1 MRSGFFFFT
10 LDEKKMIKRLL
21 AICSLVLMTSGFVLP
36 ALADEAPDILVKNV
50 TSEVLTIIKNDKE
63 LQSGSMKKVFELVDA
78 KILPH
83 FNFTRMTAL
92 AVGQEW
98 RKATPEQKARLA
110 AEFKILLVRTYAN
123 ALTSYKNQSISYKPT
138 RMSPADSDVTV
149 KTEVNQVSGQP
160 IQLDYSL
167 QKKDGTWKVY
177 DVVVAGVSLVT
188 NYRDNFN
195 QEIRRG
201 GIDGLIASLA
211 TKNQQAGTNPVNK
224 S

>member
-1 MRSGFFFFT
+1 MMQKFF
-10 LDEKKMIKRLL
+10 
-21 AICSLVLMTSGFVLP
+21 ACVLMVLLGFIGS
-36 ALADEAPDILVKNV
+36 AAAAAEESPDVLVKNV
-50 TSEVLTIIKNDKE
+50 TSEVLTIIRSDKDI
-63 LQSGSMKKVFELVDA
+63 QSGSFKKLLELVDA

-83 FNFTRMTAL
+83 FNFTGMTAL

-98 RKATPEQKARLA
+98 KNATPEQKTRLT

-123 ALTSYKNQSISYKPT
+123 ALISYKNQSIDYKPL
-138 RMSPADSDVTV
+138 RMSPGDTRVTV
-149 KTEVNQVSGQP
+149 KTEVKQTNGQP

-167 QKKDGTWKVY
+167 QKKDDGWKVY

-188 NYRDNFN
+188 NYRDSFG
-195 QEIRRG
+195 QEIRAT

-211 TKNQQAGTNPVNK
+211 TRNQQNASAGGKK